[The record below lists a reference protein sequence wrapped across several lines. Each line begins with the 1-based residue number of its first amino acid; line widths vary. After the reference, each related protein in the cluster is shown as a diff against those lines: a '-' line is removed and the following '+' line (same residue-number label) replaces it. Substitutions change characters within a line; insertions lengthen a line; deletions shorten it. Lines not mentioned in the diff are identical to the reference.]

1 MHISF
6 GSTGSQTVACT
17 LGTAVA
23 LLISCSAQAPT
34 DRGVFNGGAGQAQGG
49 NAGSGAGTS
58 SYGGNGQSGSTFNLP
73 ETGPREA
80 STKEGGFEIPP
91 GTTFVPTE
99 SGAYALGAPI
109 DGKGTANTGITAGDQ
124 ACNTIAGV
132 VRDFKDSKEGG
143 HPDFEAFAGTTQT
156 VGMVQTAL
164 GPDGKPVYTGICE
177 AAGVTAACPFS
188 QQTTSKANFDQ
199 WYRFTDGVNK
209 PYIIYLQFA
218 AAVSDSGAPIM
229 SFQSENFFPL
239 DGMGWGNNHKMG
251 DGTMRNFAFT
261 TEIHTKFKYGGGE
274 TFTFVG
280 DDDVWVFINGKL
292 AVDLG
297 GLHQRATGTI
307 DLDASAATLGI
318 VKGTE
323 YTLDVFHAERHT
335 WESHFRIDTNFTF
348 TDCGSVI
355 PADIR

>member
-1 MHISF
+1 M
-6 GSTGSQTVACT
+6 T
-17 LGTAVA
+17 
-23 LLISCSAQAPT
+23 
-34 DRGVFNGGAGQAQGG
+34 
-49 NAGSGAGTS
+49 
-58 SYGGNGQSGSTFNLP
+58 
-73 ETGPREA
+73 
-80 STKEGGFEIPP
+80 
-91 GTTFVPTE
+91 
-99 SGAYALGAPI
+99 
-109 DGKGTANTGITAGDQ
+109 
-124 ACNTIAGV
+124 
-132 VRDFKDSKEGG
+132 
-143 HPDFEAFAGTTQT
+143 
-156 VGMVQTAL
+156 
-164 GPDGKPVYTGICE
+164 
-177 AAGVTAACPFS
+177 
-188 QQTTSKANFDQ
+188 
-199 WYRFTDGVNK
+199 
-209 PYIIYLQFA
+209 
-218 AAVSDSGAPIM
+218 
-229 SFQSENFFPL
+229 FQSHEYFPL
-239 DGMGWGNNHKMG
+239 DGMGWGNEGKAH
-251 DGTMRNFAFT
+251 NFAFT